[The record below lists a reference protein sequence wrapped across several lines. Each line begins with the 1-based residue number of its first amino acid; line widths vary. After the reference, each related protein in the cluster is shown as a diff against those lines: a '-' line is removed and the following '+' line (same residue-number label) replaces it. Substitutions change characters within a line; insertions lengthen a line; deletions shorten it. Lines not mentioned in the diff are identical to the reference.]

1 MNAEV
6 EREIVQNFVQ
16 KRSKERLR
24 WELSSPKKRLGG
36 MSKINKR
43 EYLDERKIYK
53 IPHWSIDALMKQI
66 FLLGGTRRTYY
77 LSLDSYCQTD
87 DFPKEMDICDAISMA
102 RQEIGGCILY
112 FGNGIGY
119 YHEGEPYDTHQ
130 EYILSARPIKPFVK

>member
-1 MNAEV
+1 MNAEI

-24 WELSSPKKRLGG
+24 WELSSPRKRLGG
-36 MSKINKR
+36 MSKIN
-43 EYLDERKIYK
+43 
-53 IPHWSIDALMKQI
+53 
-66 FLLGGTRRTYY
+66 TRRTYY

-87 DFPKEMDICDAISMA
+87 DFPKEVDICDAISMA

>member
-1 MNAEV
+1 MNAEI

-24 WELSSPKKRLGG
+24 WELSSPKKDWVACLK
-36 MSKINKR
+36 SIR

-53 IPHWSIDALMKQI
+53 IPHWSIDVLMKQI

-87 DFPKEMDICDAISMA
+87 DFPKEVDICDAISMA

-112 FGNGIGY
+112 FGNGIGC